1 MNCPNCGEAVE
12 AGAAFCGNCGQAL
25 TSRLPQA
32 LPTAALTNNP
42 VPGVA
47 LGTDLTAGAAATIP
61 VYAVPLTSLQNAQMK
76 ATMSMV
82 VAVLGIAGAIL
93 MPLIGLALGVIGI
106 ILATLSRRVVRHG
119 LSTVGI
125 VISVLAIVAGIG
137 SWTLAVSHDKNLK
150 HKVIARVNATN
161 DAPAQAT
168 TGLITPCYSIK
179 FRVKVNVENVN
190 GSCDMNAFNGDSFNN
205 SDDAYKIY
213 ATSAVISPSAFT
225 NLAKQAIE
233 KDIKQSLPSFIIT
246 KEVAGQFAGSP
257 AYFVTTSNQ
266 QNVSLMEA
274 AVLHTTAN
282 GANFFVFV
290 HAVGSNSVNLNTL
303 ESGWN
308 WE

>member
-1 MNCPNCGEAVE
+1 MNCPHCAEAVE
-12 AGAAFCGNCGQAL
+12 VGAAFCGNCGQAL
-25 TSRLPQA
+25 TSQAPQA
-32 LPTAALTNNP
+32 FPIIQTPTNSASGV
-42 VPGVA
+42 VPA
-47 LGTDLTAGAAATIP
+47 TDLTAGAAATIP
-61 VYAVPLTSLQNAQMK
+61 AYAVPLTSLQNAQMK

-106 ILATLSRRVVRHG
+106 ILATLSRRVIRHG
-119 LSTVGI
+119 LSTAGI
-125 VISVLAIVAGIG
+125 ALSVLAIVAGIG
-137 SWTLAVSHDKNLK
+137 TWTLAVSHDKSLK
-150 HKVIARVNATN
+150 HKAIATANATN
-161 DAPAQAT
+161 NAPVQAT

-179 FRVKVNVENVN
+179 FTVKVNVENVN
-190 GSCDMNAFNGDSFNN
+190 GSCDMNAFNGESFNT
-205 SDDAYKIY
+205 SSDAYKIY

-225 NLAKQAIE
+225 NLAKQAVE
-233 KDIKQSLPSFIIT
+233 KDVKQSLPSFTIT
-246 KEVAGQFAGSP
+246 KEGAGQFAGSP

-274 AVLHTTAN
+274 AVLHTTTN

-290 HAVGSNSVNLNTL
+290 HAVGTNSVNLNTL